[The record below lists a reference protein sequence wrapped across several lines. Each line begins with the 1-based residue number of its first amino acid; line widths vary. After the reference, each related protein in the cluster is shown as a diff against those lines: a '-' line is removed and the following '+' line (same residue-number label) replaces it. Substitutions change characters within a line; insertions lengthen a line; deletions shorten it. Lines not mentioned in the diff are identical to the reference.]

1 MEAVHA
7 FAHHGKESDMLFNGI
22 AYPDQL
28 TVLTTALEDYCR
40 SNHVEPGTPAY
51 EDAAR
56 LIMQLFNNG
65 AFTPAEISAAL
76 DATAR
81 EGA

>member
-1 MEAVHA
+1 
-7 FAHHGKESDMLFNGI
+7 MLFNGI

-40 SNHVEPGTPAY
+40 TNHIEPGSPAF

-56 LIMQLFNNG
+56 LIMQLFQ
-65 AFTPAEISAAL
+65 
-76 DATAR
+76 
-81 EGA
+81 